1 MSGGREPGA
10 NGAGRATE
18 QPAIFIAPT
27 GCRTSSSRP
36 FRPEIDAASS
46 SCSKGS
52 SRRSA
57 RDAAPSPGSR
67 RPGQGSGHTRTRRF
81 PMARPALRE
90 TPEPRPSQERDP
102 LGGGARIEGEGE
114 SLGGLAAGLRAWP
127 WRRSGL
133 EPAVSLQE
141 CQRLHRDLA
150 APRQLGRRRVAREVH
165 APAAVVLLL
174 GFEAV
179 EFGLDQLRVEELADR
194 PAR

>member
-1 MSGGREPGA
+1 MVENLERTGLVERRSNRPFSSRLLAAGRVRRAHSGPRSTPRQAAAPRAHLAVAPGTLPLRL
-10 NGAGRATE
+10 GAGVPVKVRAT
-18 QPAIFIAPT
+18 PAPDD
-27 GCRTSSSRP
+27 
-36 FRPEIDAASS
+36 FRWL
-46 SCSKGS
+46 G
-52 SRRSA
+52 RRYA
-57 RDAAPSPGSR
+57 R
-67 RPGQGSGHTRTRRF
+67 RPNLVLRKSATR
-81 PMARPALRE
+81 
-90 TPEPRPSQERDP
+90 